1 MSTINIVILVFCI
14 LIFLTLA
21 IFSVFLL
28 GFVRENWTKIK
39 AQLIFTK
46 SSKKLIM
53 NQQEKEL
60 FIKSLL
66 ECLFYLA
73 SKKIGALI
81 VLEKNNSLSLYEETG
96 FKLDANFSPEFLISI
111 FSNKSVSFHDGA
123 LIVSNGKIKSISCY
137 LPISKNTI
145 DLKYGARHRAALGI
159 SEVTDAIA
167 IVVSETTGNISYAKK
182 SKLNNLG
189 QDKKV
194 VEEIISKLV

>member
-1 MSTINIVILVFCI
+1 MTAINIVILVFCI
-14 LIFLTLA
+14 IILLILA
-21 IFSVFLL
+21 IFSIFLL
-28 GFVRENWTKIK
+28 GFVKENWTKIK

-46 SSKKLIM
+46 NSKKLIM

-194 VEEIISKLV
+194 IEEIISKLV

>member
-1 MSTINIVILVFCI
+1 MGINIAILVISI
-14 LIFLTLA
+14 LLLLA
-21 IFSVFLL
+21 AVVFSVLL
-28 GFVRENWTKIK
+28 AAFIKDNWKKVK
-39 AQLIFTK
+39 AGLFFRNNNKVELSQKEKEQFTK
-46 SSKKLIM
+46 SM
-53 NQQEKEL
+53 
-60 FIKSLL
+60 L
-66 ECLFYLA
+66 ECLFYLS

-96 FKLDANFSPEFLISI
+96 FKLDANFSPEFLISV

-123 LIVSNGKIKSISCY
+123 LIVSRTKIKSISCY

-167 IVVSETTGNISYAKK
+167 IVVSETTGNISYARK

-189 QDKKV
+189 QDKKII
-194 VEEIISKLV
+194 EEIITKLI

>member
-1 MSTINIVILVFCI
+1 MATINIVILVFCI
-14 LIFLTLA
+14 IILLILGVFSFFLA
-21 IFSVFLL
+21 
-28 GFVRENWTKIK
+28 GFIKENWTKIK

-46 SSKKLIM
+46 NSKKSMM

-81 VLEKNNSLSLYEETG
+81 VLEKNNSLNLYEETG

-194 VEEIISKLV
+194 IEEIISKLV